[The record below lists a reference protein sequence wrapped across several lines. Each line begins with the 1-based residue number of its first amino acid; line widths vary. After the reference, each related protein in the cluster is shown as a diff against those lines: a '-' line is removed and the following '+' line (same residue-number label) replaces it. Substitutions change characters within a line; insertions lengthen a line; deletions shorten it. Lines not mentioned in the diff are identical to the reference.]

1 MSNLYTVFQE
11 VFLKTVGRNSVLSP
25 MIMPSE
31 NHEEIMWLALGDGLD
46 FKSCISPYT
55 PSKLLA
61 NMF

>member
-31 NHEEIMWLALGDGLD
+31 NHEEIM
-46 FKSCISPYT
+46 
-55 PSKLLA
+55 
-61 NMF
+61 